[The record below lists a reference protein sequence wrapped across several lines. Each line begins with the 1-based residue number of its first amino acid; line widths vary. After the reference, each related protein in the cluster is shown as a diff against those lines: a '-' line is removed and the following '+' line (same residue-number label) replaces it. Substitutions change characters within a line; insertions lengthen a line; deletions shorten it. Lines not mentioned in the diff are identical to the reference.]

1 MHSLL
6 TFGGLDNKGN
16 WCYPKHKTRIAP
28 FQYFRISFRD
38 TFLKLLSKFI
48 VKSNISLSE
57 QDILSIEELK
67 TKSWSFFVTKPTM
80 ETETIENY
88 LARYINKI
96 AVGNSRIEWLKETE
110 EVRLVY
116 NDYKN
121 QTEDEAAPK
130 KIKSFSAL
138 GFIHQY
144 LCHVPP
150 PYFQRTR
157 RYGHHASA
165 SRKKN
170 AEALKDKVRK
180 NGNTVRT
187 ILEIITQ
194 LLKVSVLS
202 CEKCQHDQFE
212 TEMMLADSSFKQTFL
227 HFPSHT
233 RSP

>member
-6 TFGGLDNKGN
+6 TFGGLDIQGN

-28 FQYFRISFRD
+28 FKYFRDCFRD
-38 TFLKLLSKFI
+38 KFLELLEKFI
-48 VKSNISLSE
+48 KKANIPLRG
-57 QDILSIEELK
+57 QDILVIESLK
-67 TKSWSFFVTKPTM
+67 EKSWSFFVTKPTM
-80 ETETIENY
+80 QTEAIENY

-121 QTEDEAAPK
+121 QVEDEAAPK
-130 KIKSFSAL
+130 KTKSFAAL
-138 GFIHQY
+138 AFIHQY

-157 RYGHHASA
+157 RYGLHASA

-170 AEALKDKVRK
+170 AEALQDKIRK

-194 LLKVSVLS
+194 LLKVSVLI

-212 TEMMLADSSFKQTFL
+212 TEIILADSSYKHSFL
-227 HFPSHT
+227 RLPPQS